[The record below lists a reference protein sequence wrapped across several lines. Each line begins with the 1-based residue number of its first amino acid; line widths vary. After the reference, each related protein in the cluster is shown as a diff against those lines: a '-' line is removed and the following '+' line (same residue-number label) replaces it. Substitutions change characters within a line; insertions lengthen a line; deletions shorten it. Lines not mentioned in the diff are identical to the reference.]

1 MDFTVLEARRFTSDH
16 GVRIGRVVKDYEIDL
31 ECSSE
36 RIYFYDGIK
45 ERCLHSGDVL
55 VRCPHGIVSSIG
67 AQDSYI
73 LTLDFSQRPKT
84 EAYSRN
90 IQGELQ
96 PFTGNELIT
105 RLEPIIHPTHTREIM
120 AIYQKLT
127 CLPNHNIPAAKELV
141 TELIYTLNAEIS
153 RKNYDI
159 LIPEKNISTI
169 VIEYIQENM
178 ERHISL
184 DDLSKLVSLEK
195 SYFLRLFRK
204 ETGKTPI
211 ETLIEMRLNKASDL
225 IISTG
230 LTIAEIAD
238 RCGYNTVSFFIS
250 EYKKRYGIT
259 PDAQRSRQTYN

>member
-31 ECSSE
+31 ECSTE

-45 ERCLHSGDVL
+45 ERRLHSGDVL
-55 VRCPHGIVSSIG
+55 VRRPHGIVSSIG

-73 LTLDFSQRPKT
+73 LTLDFSKSSRM

-90 IQGELQ
+90 IQGEFQ
-96 PFTGNELIT
+96 AFTENELIT
-105 RLEPIIHPTHTREIM
+105 RLEPIIHPTHTREITS
-120 AIYQKLT
+120 IYQKLT
-127 CLPNHNIPAAKELV
+127 CLPNRNSPAAKELV
-141 TELIYTLNAEIS
+141 TELIYILNAEIS

-159 LIPEKNISTI
+159 LIPEKSISAT
-169 VIEYIQENM
+169 VIEYMQENM
-178 ERHISL
+178 EHRITL
-184 DDLSKLVSLEK
+184 DDLSRLISLEK

-211 ETLIEMRLNKASDL
+211 EMLIEMRLNKASDL
-225 IISTG
+225 ILSTN
-230 LTIAEIAD
+230 LTVAEIAE

-259 PDAQRSRQTYN
+259 PDAQRNLLETR

>member
-36 RIYFYDGIK
+36 RIYFYDEIK
-45 ERCLHSGDVL
+45 ERRLHRGDIL
-55 VRCPHGIVSSIG
+55 VRRPHGTVSSIG
-67 AQDSYI
+67 GQDSYI
-73 LTLDFSQRPKT
+73 LTLDFSKRPQT
-84 EAYSRN
+84 GTYSRN
-90 IQGELQ
+90 IQGEIQ
-96 PFTGNELIT
+96 TFTENELIT

-120 AIYQKLT
+120 LIYQNLT

-159 LIPEKNISTI
+159 LIPKKSISTT
-169 VIEYIQENM
+169 VIEYMQENM
-178 ERHISL
+178 EHHISL
-184 DDLSKLVSLEK
+184 DDLSRLVSLEK

-211 ETLIEMRLNKASDL
+211 ETLIEMRLDKASDL

-230 LTIAEIAD
+230 LTISEIAE

-259 PDAQRSRQTYN
+259 PDAQRSHHALN